1 MLTTGNTGEKKTFDK
16 EMLYLKYGKNTICIK
31 LISHYQITKTF
42 LLVPKV
48 VKTIS
53 LRHNCAII
61 AKLKG
66 TTSKRMNSE

>member
-1 MLTTGNTGEKKTFDK
+1 MLTTGNTGEKAAFDK
-16 EMLYLKYGKNTICIK
+16 EMLSLKYGENTTCIK
-31 LISHYQITKTF
+31 LISSYQITKTF
-42 LLVPKV
+42 LLVSKA

-61 AKLKG
+61 AKLKD